1 MSSAEKQDSPV
12 TPKNLVSVTS
22 GKLQIVFLNEVNL
35 FFLYS
40 KIPICHQHLLRRSSS
55 LNSFLKYIHESGSCF
70 LIYLVLKAVC
80 FPSRNNT
87 KFDISVIPEMI
98 MEVIHAPDSTK
109 ASNPDCILVVFLK
122 SRHYI
127 YITNFTKSRFS
138 EVTHMSLNVA

>member
-40 KIPICHQHLLRRSSS
+40 KIPTCHQHLLRRSSS

-70 LIYLVLKAVC
+70 LIYLVLKAL
-80 FPSRNNT
+80 SG
-87 KFDISVIPEMI
+87 
-98 MEVIHAPDSTK
+98 
-109 ASNPDCILVVFLK
+109 FLLE
-122 SRHYI
+122 I
-127 YITNFTKSRFS
+127 IQNLIF
-138 EVTHMSLNVA
+138 L